1 MIKMMPMAN
10 PTLPLE
16 DMPLEVAAS
25 AIAVA
30 EAVVDERDLVA
41 VAVLEAETYEERR
54 VDDETV
60 TAMEVGRAEAE
71 ERDDEST
78 TATAAAL
85 LPLVVGGR

>member
-1 MIKMMPMAN
+1 MMPMAK
-10 PTLPLE
+10 PALPLV

-41 VAVLEAETYEERR
+41 VAVLETEIYERR

-71 ERDDEST
+71 AEASDDEST
-78 TATAAAL
+78 TATASAL
-85 LPLVVGGR
+85 LLVVGGR